1 MVIDDAELRSIV
13 KVQKETRSGQ
23 YICDCPYCGKPMHF
37 YINKKTQLFDCKKCG
52 EVGSIY
58 KLLKHFNKLYLLG
71 GKKVENTITI
81 KSIRQIQEV
90 AENKTEIKELPIK
103 QMPIGWKVMKQ
114 PNDYLVSRHITESD
128 CKKYQIGSTS
138 LVSKYQN
145 YILIPITD
153 EGKIRGY
160 IGRYGSKRVPENKLR
175 YNNSLG
181 TDFASLLFGYDDI
194 IKDKTETV
202 IITEGVFDKFAV
214 DRYLQLYA
222 DESVRCICTFGKK
235 ISDIQIQK
243 LVNKNISNV
252 ILAYDFDAIK
262 EIKQYGMELN
272 YYFNTS
278 VAVSCK
284 KKDIDECTKE
294 EAIEVFYNITPIKKF
309 CASVIGKIKR

>member
-1 MVIDDAELRSIV
+1 MALIDDVELRSLI

-71 GKKVENTITI
+71 AKRVENTATI
-81 KSIRQIQEV
+81 KSIRQLQKDASEIEV
-90 AENKTEIKELPIK
+90 KELPIK
-103 QMPIGWKVMKQ
+103 QMPIGWKVINK
-114 PNDYLVSRHITESD
+114 PNEYLKSRNITECD
-128 CKKYQIGSTS
+128 CKRYQIGSTS
-138 LVSKYQN
+138 LISKYKN
-145 YILIPITD
+145 YILIPIID
-153 EGKIRGY
+153 NEKIRGY
-160 IGRYGSKRVPENKLR
+160 IGRYANKQVPQNKLR

-194 IKDKTETV
+194 IADKTQTV
-202 IITEGVFDKFAV
+202 IIVEGVFDKFAV
-214 DRYLQLYA
+214 DRYLDLFA
-222 DESVRCICTFGKK
+222 DESIRCVCTFGKK

-243 LVNKNISNV
+243 LVDKNIANV

-294 EAIEVFYNITPIKKF
+294 EAIEVFSDSKPIREF